1 MTAFCGRGRLAQSAL
16 PWLLHWLLPW
26 LLAALLAAAVFAA
39 AASRAIAEEPISVH
53 IDQARILKL
62 PDRAATVVIG
72 DPLIA
77 DLSIQPGGLAVI
89 TGKGYGA
96 TNVVVLDKSSAVL
109 MEKTIE
115 VKGPDEP
122 IVVVYRG
129 MTRQTY
135 SCTPDCAPRMTLGD
149 TGKDDF
155 DKDTGIPT
163 DYFNKVLNQGITR
176 SNQAVAAG
184 AGAGR

>member
-1 MTAFCGRGRLAQSAL
+1 MTAFCLRVRSAQTALA
-16 PWLLHWLLPW
+16 W
-26 LLAALLAAAVFAA
+26 LLAAVILAAIAGG
-39 AASRAIAEEPISVH
+39 AIAEEPIS
-53 IDQARILKL
+53 IRLDQAKILKL

-77 DLSIQPGGLAVI
+77 DLSLQPGGLAVI
-89 TGKGYGA
+89 TGKSFGA

-109 MEKTIE
+109 MEKTVE

-129 MTRQTY
+129 ETRQTY
-135 SCTPDCAPRMTLGD
+135 SCTPDCSPRVTLGD
-149 TGKDDF
+149 TSKDDF
-155 DKDTGIPT
+155 DKDSGLPT
-163 DYFNKVLNQGITR
+163 DYFGKTLSQSVTR

-184 AGAGR
+184 SGH

>member
-1 MTAFCGRGRLAQSAL
+1 MTAFCLRVRSAQTALA
-16 PWLLHWLLPW
+16 W
-26 LLAALLAAAVFAA
+26 LLAAVILAAIAGGAT
-39 AASRAIAEEPISVH
+39 AEEPIS
-53 IDQARILKL
+53 IRLDQAKILKL

-77 DLSIQPGGLAVI
+77 DLSLQPGGLAVI
-89 TGKGYGA
+89 TGKSFGA

-109 MEKTIE
+109 MEKTVE

-129 MTRQTY
+129 ETRQTY
-135 SCTPDCAPRMTLGD
+135 SCTPDCSPRVTLGD
-149 TGKDDF
+149 TSKDDF
-155 DKDTGIPT
+155 DKDSGLPT
-163 DYFNKVLNQGITR
+163 DYFGKTLSQSVTR

-184 AGAGR
+184 SGH

>member
-1 MTAFCGRGRLAQSAL
+1 MTAFCLRARSAQTALA
-16 PWLLHWLLPW
+16 W
-26 LLAALLAAAVFAA
+26 LLAAAVLAA
-39 AASRAIAEEPISVH
+39 VAPAAVAEEPISVH
-53 IDQARILKL
+53 LDQAKILKL

-77 DLSIQPGGLAVI
+77 DLSIQPGGLAVV
-89 TGKGYGA
+89 TGKAYGA

-122 IVVVYRG
+122 LVMVYRG
-129 MTRQTY
+129 LTRQTY
-135 SCTPDCAPRMTLGD
+135 SCTPNCSPRVTLGD
-149 TGKDDF
+149 TSVDDF
-155 DKDTGIPT
+155 DKDTKLPT
-163 DYFNKVLNQGITR
+163 DFFGKALTQSVTR

-184 AGAGR
+184 SGH

>member
-1 MTAFCGRGRLAQSAL
+1 MA
-16 PWLLHWLLPW
+16 LHWLLPGSW
-26 LLAALLAAAVFAA
+26 LLLAAAVFAA

-77 DLSIQPGGLAVI
+77 DLSIQPGGLAVV

-96 TNVVVLDKSSAVL
+96 TNVVVMDKSSAVL

-122 IVVVYRG
+122 TRRG
-129 MTRQTY
+129 LSRRDA
-135 SCTPDCAPRMTLGD
+135 PDL
-149 TGKDDF
+149 
-155 DKDTGIPT
+155 
-163 DYFNKVLNQGITR
+163 
-176 SNQAVAAG
+176 
-184 AGAGR
+184 